1 MNKRLKEPV
10 LWGDVVFWLMIWW
23 GAVQLAKYL
32 GDIVVQS
39 IKK

>member
-10 LWGDVVFWLMIWW
+10 LWGDVVFWLMIW